1 VIRAGRKSEGLDQML
16 TEASP
21 TSSSDYASPES
32 LPEDRVLASSTP
44 PHSIIDEPLLRRWQ
58 AFAHV

>member
-1 VIRAGRKSEGLDQML
+1 MNEGLDQML

-32 LPEDRVLASSTP
+32 LPEGRVFASSTP
-44 PHSIIDEPLLRRWQ
+44 PHSGIDEPLSHCQQ
-58 AFAHV
+58 AFAQV